1 MAFLSLENVSKSY
14 SNGDETTTVLKDLNL
29 TMDRGDMI
37 MIMGPSGSGKTTLIN
52 AIGGIERPDQGR
64 IVLDDIEVTSL
75 DQRQL
80 NEYRRN
86 KVGFVFQ
93 FYNLI
98 PTLTALENIML
109 ALEGRKKGREEMR
122 NKASE
127 QLELVGLDGKQ
138 DRFPQ
143 ELSAGEQ
150 QRVTLARAMVKEPD
164 LILADEPTGNLDE
177 STETM
182 VLRILTKV
190 REELG
195 TTFIVVSH
203 NQRLR
208 DYMDRC
214 YELRKGK
221 LVSK

>member
-14 SNGDETTTVLKDLNL
+14 SNGDETTTVLKDLSL
-29 TMDRGDMI
+29 TMDRGDMV

-122 NKASE
+122 NKASD

-150 QRVTLARAMVKEPD
+150 QRVALARAMVKEPD

-182 VLRILTKV
+182 VLRIFTKV

-221 LVSK
+221 LVSI